1 MPALL
6 HRRRPSPAALGDG
19 CSHGAGAGVGESTRR
34 EAACCRPGG
43 LLFVWGGNLRARA
56 AEGEVVAT
64 LARVNRLCAVVRVS
78 ALVGYGVILL
88 GNDLR

>member
-6 HRRRPSPAALGDG
+6 HRRRPPPAALGDG
-19 CSHGAGAGVGESTRR
+19 CSHGAGVGESTRR

-64 LARVNRLCAVVRVS
+64 LARVNRLGTVVRVS
-78 ALVGYGVILL
+78 ALVGYGVIVL
-88 GNDLR
+88 GNALR

>member
-1 MPALL
+1 
-6 HRRRPSPAALGDG
+6 
-19 CSHGAGAGVGESTRR
+19 
-34 EAACCRPGG
+34 
-43 LLFVWGGNLRARA
+43 VWGGNLRARA